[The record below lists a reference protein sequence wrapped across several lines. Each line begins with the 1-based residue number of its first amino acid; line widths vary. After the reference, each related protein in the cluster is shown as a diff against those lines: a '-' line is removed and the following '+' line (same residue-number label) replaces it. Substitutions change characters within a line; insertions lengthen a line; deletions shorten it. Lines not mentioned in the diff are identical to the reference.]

1 MDLQAMDRAHRI
13 GQTKP
18 VFVYR
23 LVTKDTVEQRIL
35 ERAELK
41 LRLDAMVIQKK
52 NKTAAQSKTNK
63 DDLMEMIQYGADK
76 IFKSKDS
83 TITDEDID
91 AILSASKTTTDELK
105 NKWQEHTKKSFANIF
120 C

>member
-23 LVTKDTVEQRIL
+23 LVTKDSVEERIL

-41 LRLDAMVIQKK
+41 LRLDAMVIQKH
-52 NKTAAQSKTNK
+52 KTTQTNKTNK

-76 IFKSKDS
+76 IFKTKGSM
-83 TITDEDID
+83 ITDDDID
-91 AILSASKTTTDELK
+91 AMLTSSKNQTKELK
-105 NKWQEHTKKSFANIF
+105 
-120 C
+120 